1 MPFQQNETSL
11 TSLVGTS
18 LFNHVSYPHQSPTL
32 LAKISFP
39 NFFLTL
45 TQHSFSFQN
54 DATSSDSVMEEETTA
69 TTRQLRPT
77 TSTGTLTLAAKK
89 FLRKL
94 WNYLI
99 SNTKRKQPV
108 AQLPLDVVAE
118 ILCRL
123 PVKCLLRFRCVCK
136 LWNSLISI
144 DRSFA
149 NKHLRVSTKRHHVVT
164 SSLNY
169 PPKLTVM
176 SYPLDSFQLNSSF
189 TSDATF
195 SFDHSFLYQLNTT
208 FYSRILVGSCDGLP
222 CFAIGEHI
230 TVIWNPSTRK
240 LKKLPS
246 SKIPQKKDAIGNNS
260 FTNYAFGY
268 DPFID
273 NYKIVSVFC
282 YDSQYVGNRMK
293 SCKTQ
298 VQVHTLGTDSW
309 RRISDFP
316 STMVPRGRN
325 ESGIIVSG
333 TGKSV
338 TKRFQSLTTEL
349 MPVYS
354 TLGMIRDCLCIFSHS
369 EYFTDVWLMKE
380 YGNKESWMKLIRLPI
395 FDDHGNYVDNPKILY
410 ISEDDNH
417 VLLLLKENP
426 KCSWLVYDARND
438 TKKIFETQV
447 RTYAESTVYVESLV
461 SP

>member
-1 MPFQQNETSL
+1 
-11 TSLVGTS
+11 
-18 LFNHVSYPHQSPTL
+18 
-32 LAKISFP
+32 
-39 NFFLTL
+39 
-45 TQHSFSFQN
+45 
-54 DATSSDSVMEEETTA
+54 MEEETTA

-333 TGKSV
+333 TV
-338 TKRFQSLTTEL
+338 NWF
-349 MPVYS
+349 VYS
-354 TLGMIRDCLCIFSHS
+354 IVSPRRAIVSFDLGKECYQEISEPNHGINAGLLDLGYDKGLLVHIFS
-369 EYFTDVWLMKE
+369 F
-380 YGNKESWMKLIRLPI
+380 RI
-395 FDDHGNYVDNPKILY
+395 FY
-410 ISEDDNH
+410 
-417 VLLLLKENP
+417 
-426 KCSWLVYDARND
+426 
-438 TKKIFETQV
+438 
-447 RTYAESTVYVESLV
+447 
-461 SP
+461 